1 MFDSDGRPVQGPA
14 KNKSDDPSSTNDGS
28 ILWDSDKRRIISD
41 LSPYKMSDQTISCY
55 GFKSYEVFSSRWR
68 FVESNVMEGGFAL
81 TGFNF
86 LRLNNS
92 PLEGSFT
99 PVDQQSTVYVASGW
113 IRPSE
118 GLLESTMEEDLE
130 ITAHLKAIVIVNK
143 TEIVR
148 LLGRIMRKAGDWSYV
163 EVLIDFDIVHHLFN
177 SRIGDD
183 RQQDPKFTITIR
195 IEAQNDTSVDVD
207 HVRFSPMDHD
217 FQETVYDRGRPV
229 SVIGSSGSISPTVYY
244 RGRPMVLVTD
254 VGGQLE
260 QVTTSTYTGRLVPTP
275 KGSSSITDRNPPCRI
290 VFYPQNGGLHEI
302 FDAYSLRNRWN
313 DPEVSAWTTAPGRL
327 WHNHPQSHS
336 LSSVDPS
343 VLFGKECSAAVR
355 CYYSL
360 ISPSA
365 SMAWKWKNGQMKL
378 IRNSP
383 ELSSTLNFTSK
394 NKTLITMTHLPNSGE
409 LIFMTEGERFFVW
422 IDSVL
427 LLDQFVAS
435 AASWSSF
442 SFEAQGN
449 SFVEDCVFMGN
460 PRTEIEYVDDWG
472 QKMQTIQLES
482 DTSVLVSQFL
492 YDSLGRPAITTKLTR
507 VTVNARKPLLT
518 YHSNFISG
526 PIDPP
531 HPLSVWQ
538 NHRLEGKVDRLNPL
552 DGGMAYFR
560 TEYEANPLNEKQ
572 VRGQPG
578 PDFSVNGPYALKFW
592 SSFRKDEIDVVE
604 NHFPTNQGFRH
615 RLEEMP
621 NGTKKV
627 AVLDG
632 QDNRVA
638 LYVYVTG
645 YDHLLSTYEY
655 DSGNR
660 LVKMLPPM
668 YHERIETFGR
678 TASWNNNRTS
688 PEEIRWHKRLGTLM
702 SYDEETGRLIR
713 KTTPDTESTL
723 SEGERNATLVTH
735 NDDDYIVVEDMR
747 WDSQDRLLESRRADE
762 ADSQIR
768 KTYFPQSDRL

>member
-327 WHNHPQSHS
+327 
-336 LSSVDPS
+336 
-343 VLFGKECSAAVR
+343 
-355 CYYSL
+355 
-360 ISPSA
+360 
-365 SMAWKWKNGQMKL
+365 
-378 IRNSP
+378 
-383 ELSSTLNFTSK
+383 
-394 NKTLITMTHLPNSGE
+394 
-409 LIFMTEGERFFVW
+409 
-422 IDSVL
+422 
-427 LLDQFVAS
+427 
-435 AASWSSF
+435 
-442 SFEAQGN
+442 
-449 SFVEDCVFMGN
+449 
-460 PRTEIEYVDDWG
+460 
-472 QKMQTIQLES
+472 
-482 DTSVLVSQFL
+482 
-492 YDSLGRPAITTKLTR
+492 
-507 VTVNARKPLLT
+507 
-518 YHSNFISG
+518 
-526 PIDPP
+526 
-531 HPLSVWQ
+531 
-538 NHRLEGKVDRLNPL
+538 
-552 DGGMAYFR
+552 
-560 TEYEANPLNEKQ
+560 
-572 VRGQPG
+572 
-578 PDFSVNGPYALKFW
+578 
-592 SSFRKDEIDVVE
+592 
-604 NHFPTNQGFRH
+604 
-615 RLEEMP
+615 
-621 NGTKKV
+621 
-627 AVLDG
+627 
-632 QDNRVA
+632 
-638 LYVYVTG
+638 
-645 YDHLLSTYEY
+645 
-655 DSGNR
+655 
-660 LVKMLPPM
+660 
-668 YHERIETFGR
+668 
-678 TASWNNNRTS
+678 
-688 PEEIRWHKRLGTLM
+688 
-702 SYDEETGRLIR
+702 
-713 KTTPDTESTL
+713 
-723 SEGERNATLVTH
+723 
-735 NDDDYIVVEDMR
+735 
-747 WDSQDRLLESRRADE
+747 
-762 ADSQIR
+762 
-768 KTYFPQSDRL
+768 